1 MATLGFHPGNLVP
14 ESNHPAILL
23 LLRHIPASIPPFL
36 LHTDPSSADYLKWLH
51 QVIDRGLGQSVKL
64 CPCWRA
70 GKLAGLG
77 RPTTCVQDVGEARA
91 GRRAPAVVGSC
102 ALEPRPLRDP
112 EQGPEGTQGCWFRSL
127 PSLSGRSQ
135 SLPFF

>member
-1 MATLGFHPGNLVP
+1 MPICKAVP
-14 ESNHPAILL
+14 LL
-23 LLRHIPASIPPFL
+23 EGG
-36 LHTDPSSADYLKWLH
+36 K
-51 QVIDRGLGQSVKL
+51 VG
-64 CPCWRA
+64 RA
-70 GKLAGLG
+70 GKANHL
-77 RPTTCVQDVGEARA
+77 CVQDVGEARS

-112 EQGPEGTQGCWFRSL
+112 EQGPEGTQGCWFRAL